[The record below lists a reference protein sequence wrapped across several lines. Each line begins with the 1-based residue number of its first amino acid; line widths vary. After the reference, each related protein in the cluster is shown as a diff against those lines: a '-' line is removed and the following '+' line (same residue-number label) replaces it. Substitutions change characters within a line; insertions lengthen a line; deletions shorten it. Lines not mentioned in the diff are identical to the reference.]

1 MKKTKICSALTAAVC
16 FSSVFASMPAFI
28 VPSYAA
34 EIVSNDFEVE
44 YEGWH
49 GTTPEF
55 DITAVNGAGYGG
67 SRGMVAAGRTSSGD
81 GAASSK
87 GLWLWGGVK
96 YKYSVDVFAE
106 TDETFHLNL
115 VYIEEGSE
123 EEISVELVSEEVKG
137 GHWTNLSNSF
147 KAPEGA
153 CEFRVSITTDS
164 TNDFRFDNF
173 LVTEKRDA
181 NSTYAAPAGKGLKD
195 EFADYF
201 RVGNI
206 LNSGTVQNSAIT
218 GIMLKDHNALECE
231 NETKPD
237 ATIVQNG
244 STDTNVKV
252 SSNRFAAIADFCSKN
267 GIGFR
272 GHTLVWHSQ
281 TPEWF
286 FKQNFNNNGSY
297 VSKQVME
304 QRMESYIK
312 NMFDMYATQYPN
324 LDLYAYDV
332 CNEVINDG
340 TARQGGLRPTNG
352 TNGENG
358 SSAWVRVYGD
368 NSFVESAFTY
378 ARRYAP
384 KTCKLFYNDYN
395 EFATDKQNCIID
407 TIIKPLHQKG
417 LLDGMGMQSHLNCA
431 ATNAWGDTNSYLAAM
446 DKYLNL
452 GIDVQVT
459 ELDLVREGGVY
470 SDAQQATKYKAIFQH
485 CVDWNKNHPN
495 GPNVTLVQVWGPND
509 NNSWVRVKDRDENK
523 PNYPLLYDG
532 NNQPKSAY
540 TAIQSIIPDSQ
551 WGTGLPYTGPGSSGF
566 TPKPVEKIKPDE
578 NGVYFHHTFEGDDF
592 SWTGRGAASVA
603 VSSSE
608 AYSGSSSLYCSGRT
622 ASWNGAAFSID
633 TNPFEPGE
641 EFSFSAIA
649 RSADTAD
656 SVSLKF
662 TLQYT
667 GSDNETYYEKIAE
680 ETVPGGAWVQLAN
693 PNFKIPEGA
702 SNLQIYVETS
712 DESTGDFYIDE
723 VYAAVAGKTFDG
735 PAKPVVRKL
744 NVGDAT
750 FDGKINVFD
759 IIAVRKGLING
770 IKDTLAL
777 RAADADQNGTLE
789 VADLVLVQNYVL
801 GRIKEF
807 PEPPIAKPDVSAY
820 EAAFSG
826 VTAASSW
833 KKDGEN
839 NPMTTQRFGAD
850 PGWMVYDGRLYIY
863 TTNDA
868 YEYMSNGNMNEN
880 TYNSGTINCVSTAD
894 MVNWTDHGP
903 MPIADRN
910 GRTTNGAAKW
920 AGAAW
925 APDACCK
932 TFDNGKTKF
941 YLFFANSGGGI
952 GVVMADSPTG
962 PWTDPIGGAL
972 LSHST
977 PNCSDVEWMFDPG
990 VYYDDKTDEC
1000 YVFFGGGR
1008 KNGIPAE
1015 SPGTGRVVRVDLT
1028 EKGVSLMGTP
1038 AKMDIPYLFE
1048 DSSVIKIGDTW
1059 YYSYCSNWDVGNKTI
1074 NGVNFGNA
1082 DILYMKSTDPLKWDS
1097 SKLSGNVFKNTGSQ
1111 RIDNGGN
1118 NHHSI
1123 IYFKDRYYV
1132 AYHSRQQSIRM
1143 TEANGYKFYNKNTG
1157 ELLANNKDGNYRSTQ
1172 INEATFSNGQFSCSG
1187 DMKGCSQIEKL
1198 NVYSKVQAET
1208 MSNQSKNIT
1217 VEGVGDTTVKGKKG
1231 DWIKVSGADLSKG
1244 VKSITAKGSGGK
1256 IKFTS
1261 GSVNGDVIGYIDLS
1275 SGAETTLAS
1284 VSSPSGTKDIY
1295 IEFSGDVTL
1304 DYWFFS

>member
-1 MKKTKICSALTAAVC
+1 MKKTKICAALTAAVC
-16 FSSVFASMPAFI
+16 FSSVFASMPNFI

-49 GTTPEF
+49 GTSPEF
-55 DITAVNGAGYGG
+55 EIAAVNGAGYGG
-67 SRGMVAAGRTSSGD
+67 SRGMVAAGRTSPED

-106 TDETFHLNL
+106 TDETFHVNL

-123 EEISVELVSEEVKG
+123 EEISVELITEDVKG
-137 GHWTNLSNSF
+137 GEWASLSSSF

-153 CEFRVSITTDS
+153 YEFRVSITTDS

-181 NSTYAAPAGKGLKD
+181 NTAVAAPAGKGLKD

-206 LNSGTVQNSAIT
+206 LNGGTVQNSAIT
-218 GIMLKDHNALECE
+218 AIMLKDHNALECE

-286 FKQNFNNNGSY
+286 FKQNFSDNGGY
-297 VSKQVME
+297 VTKDVME

-312 NMFDMYATQYPN
+312 NMFNMYATQYPN

-340 TARQGGLRPTNG
+340 TASQGGLRPTNG
-352 TNGENG
+352 TNGQNG
-358 SSAWVRVYGD
+358 SSAWVRVYGN
-368 NSFVESAFTY
+368 NSFVESAFKY

-384 KTCKLFYNDYN
+384 QSCKLYYNDYN
-395 EFATDKQNCIID
+395 EFANDKQNCIIN
-407 TIIKPLHQKG
+407 TIIKPLKEKG
-417 LLDGMGMQSHLNCA
+417 LIDGMGMQSHLNCA
-431 ATNAWGDTNSYLAAM
+431 ASGAWGDTNSYLAAM

-459 ELDLVREGGVY
+459 ELDLAREGGVY

-509 NNSWVRVKDRDENK
+509 NNSWVRVKDRDESK

-540 TAIQSIIPDSQ
+540 TAIQSIIPDNE

-566 TPKPVEKIKPDE
+566 TPKPIEKIKPDE
-578 NGVYFHHTFEGDDF
+578 NGIYFHHTFEGDDF
-592 SWTGRGAASVA
+592 GWTGRGGASVE

-608 AYSGSSSLYCSGRT
+608 AYGGSNSLYCSGRT
-622 ASWNGAAFSID
+622 AAWNGAAFAIS

-641 EFSFSAIA
+641 KFTFSALA
-649 RSADTAD
+649 RSADSAD

-667 GSDNETYYEKIAE
+667 GSDGEAHYKAIAE
-680 ETVPGGAWVQLAN
+680 EVVPSGAWVQLIN
-693 PNFKIPEGA
+693 KEFEIPEEA
-702 SNLQIYVETS
+702 SSMQIYVETS
-712 DESTGDFYIDE
+712 DESTGNFYIDD
-723 VYAAVAGKTFDG
+723 VYAAVAGKDIAG
-735 PAKPVVRKL
+735 PSKPIVRTL

-750 FDGKINVFD
+750 FDGVINVFD
-759 IIAVRKGLING
+759 IIAVRRGLING
-770 IKDTLAL
+770 ISDALAL

-789 VADLVLVQNYVL
+789 VADLVLIQNYVL

-807 PEPPIAKPDVSAY
+807 PEPPIVKPDVSKF
-820 EAAFSG
+820 EAAFSS
-826 VTAASSW
+826 VTANSSW
-833 KKDGEN
+833 KLDGEN
-839 NPMTTQRFGAD
+839 NPLTTQRFGAD
-850 PGWMVYDGRLYIY
+850 PGWMVYKDRLYLY

-868 YEYMSNGNMNEN
+868 FEHDNQGRLREN
-880 TYNSGTINCVSTAD
+880 TYYSGTINCISTAD
-894 MVNWTDHGP
+894 MVNWTDHGAIP
-903 MPIADRN
+903 VAGKETSN
-910 GRTTNGAAKW
+910 GPAKW
-920 AGAAW
+920 ANRAW
-925 APDACCK
+925 APDALWK
-932 TFDNGKTKF
+932 TDPKTGKDKF
-941 YLFFANSGGGI
+941 YLYFANSGGGI
-952 GVVMADSPTG
+952 GVLTADSPVG
-962 PWTDPIGGAL
+962 PWTDPLGKPL
-972 LSHST
+972 LDWNT
-977 PNCSDVEWMFDPG
+977 PGNSGVVWMFDPG
-990 VYYDDKTDEC
+990 VYYDPESGKG
-1000 YVFFGGGR
+1000 YIAFGGGVDG
-1008 KNGIPAE
+1008 KDKANPK
-1015 SPGTGRVVRVDLT
+1015 TGRIAELGDDMISINGSTVT
-1028 EKGVSLMGTP
+1028 MET
-1038 AKMDIPYLFE
+1038 PYLFE
-1048 DSSVIKIGDTW
+1048 DSSLIKIGDTW
-1059 YYSYCSNWDVGNKTI
+1059 YYSYCTNWNVPWNNTT
-1074 NGVNFGNA
+1074 NGVSFGSGE
-1082 DILYMKSTDPLKWDS
+1082 ICYMTSKTPLGSWTSANLAGKV
-1097 SKLSGNVFKNTGSQ
+1097 LPGTGAVDQ
-1111 RIDNGGN
+1111 GGN

-1123 IYFKDRYYV
+1123 IYFKDKYYV
-1132 AYHSRQQSIRM
+1132 AYHTRKQATRM
-1143 TEANGYKFYNKNTG
+1143 SAELGYKYYNNKG
-1157 ELLANNKDGNYRSTQ
+1157 ELTDSKDGNYRSTH
-1172 INEATFSNGQFSCSG
+1172 INEASYNPSTGKITCSI
-1187 DMKGCSQIEKL
+1187 DMKGTSQIEKL
-1198 NVYSKVQAET
+1198 DVYSKVQAET
-1208 MSNQSKNIT
+1208 MSNQSKKVT
-1217 VEGVGDTTVKGKKG
+1217 VEGLYDTTVKASKG
-1231 DWIKVSGADLSKG
+1231 EWIKVSGADLSKG
-1244 VKSITAKGSGGK
+1244 VKSITAKGKGGS
-1256 IKFTS
+1256 IRFTT
-1261 GSVNGDVIGYIDLS
+1261 GSPDGDVIGYLDLS
-1275 SGAETTLAS
+1275 SGEETTLGA

-1295 IEFSGDVTL
+1295 ITFSGDATL